1 MLTAVQDKLA
11 KYSIVLASTSPRR
24 KEILSACGLKF
35 TTFDSMAPEDLD
47 PLEFP
52 TIGLFVEALGKV
64 KAEHAI
70 RRLTQPA
77 DIIIAADTVVVF
89 ENRILGKP
97 ADAEDAIRTLTAL
110 SGKTHTVYTG
120 VCVVW
125 MRNEPEFCCFSECT
139 DVKMAKL
146 NKDVVEGYVK
156 TGEPL
161 DKAGSYGIQGIG
173 CSLVSEIKG
182 DYFNVV
188 GLPIH
193 KLCEHIYD
201 KLVKEGYE
209 K

>member
-1 MLTAVQDKLA
+1 
-11 KYSIVLASTSPRR
+11 
-24 KEILSACGLKF
+24 
-35 TTFDSMAPEDLD
+35 MAPEDLD

-52 TIGLFVEALGKV
+52 TVGLFVEALGKL

-70 RRLTQPA
+70 RRLTQPS
-77 DIIIAADTVVVF
+77 DIIIAADTVVAF

-110 SGKTHTVYTG
+110 SGKTHSVYTG

-146 NKDVVEGYVK
+146 DKDVVEGYVK

-193 KLCEHIYD
+193 KLCEHIYN
-201 KLVKEGYE
+201 KFAKEEYE